1 LNERLH
7 YTMDWDILIRL
18 GKKYPV
24 EYIPAY
30 MACLREY
37 PEAKTFAGGMRRVT
51 EIRSMLEQHT
61 GMLLSPGY
69 LVYGLETYQQ
79 MLCRLMERVF
89 SSRLPSVAKALQRL
103 IRYAAGE
110 IASRIVREA
119 QGLYADGW
127 AGPVLRYMLPESSG
141 ELTFEGSTP
150 ASEVFR
156 GQQVSIFANGIHLG
170 QFELPPGDFH
180 LTVPLPA
187 KLESQLLT
195 LKIKAARAVPFP
207 PANGD
212 GNRRRLAYLLKSI
225 RRAGTPGTMVCHDSN
240 LTPLSSATAD

>member
-1 LNERLH
+1 
-7 YTMDWDILIRL
+7 
-18 GKKYPV
+18 
-24 EYIPAY
+24 

-61 GMLLSPGY
+61 GMVVSPGY
-69 LVYGLETYQQ
+69 LVYGLDTYQQ
-79 MLCRLMERVF
+79 MLCRLTERVF
-89 SSRLPSVAKALQRL
+89 SSWLPSIAKGVRYL

-110 IASRIVREA
+110 ITSRVVRDA

-127 AGPVLRYMLPESSG
+127 AGPMLRYMLPESSG
-141 ELTFEGSTP
+141 ALTFEGSTP
-150 ASEVFR
+150 AAEVFR

-180 LTVPLPA
+180 LTVPLPP
-187 KLESQLLT
+187 KLESQPLT
-195 LKIKAARAVPFP
+195 LKIKAARAVRFT

-212 GNRRRLAYLLKSI
+212 GNRRRLAYLVKSI
-225 RRAGTPGTMVCHDSN
+225 RRAGTPVTWSATTRD